1 MKLKNVI
8 PVVAAMRQV
17 RNTPCLEPGRIRRLQ
32 SERLMRLLEYAC
44 ARSPF
49 YQRKYWGL
57 NPGTVPLAMLPITT
71 KEEIRDHFD
80 EVVTDPRI
88 RWKDLETFTADDR
101 NLGRWYLGEYAV
113 SHSSGTQG
121 RPLFIVHDRFALA
134 RIISLMTARSSR
146 DGTPSTLQ
154 GIARLFR
161 PQRITAISF
170 RRGFYPSG
178 MVLEYLPEMLAPF
191 VRVTRLSSTDR
202 DLCTRLIHSNPQVIT
217 GYAGV
222 LEGLAI
228 QNGPFEFP
236 ELQYITTSS
245 EQLLPR
251 ARQRIEKAFG
261 VPVFDHYGTGECLQL
276 ADGCR
281 HCGGVHVNADWA
293 ILESVDENGQAVPF
307 ETVGNRILITNLAN
321 RVQPMIRYEVG
332 DQVAIANHGCGPSN
346 NLPLLTQIHGRTS
359 DLLWIGA
366 GEEKRFVS
374 GIVFQS
380 AMDSLPEIQ
389 DWRVEQRESNRL
401 TVEIQLVPELKST
414 GMDVSGLIPRR
425 LYERG
430 LPSVV
435 TVDVDIV
442 SAVLPDPKTGK
453 VRRVVPLMPEHVS

>member
-8 PVVAAMRQV
+8 SIVTAMRQV
-17 RNTPCLEPGRIRRLQ
+17 RSVPSQDAGRIRQRQ
-32 SERLMRLLEYAC
+32 SERLVRLLEYAC

-49 YQRKYWGL
+49 YRQRFSGL
-57 NPGTVPLAMLPITT
+57 NPRTVPLELLPTVT
-71 KEEIRDHFD
+71 KEEIRDNFD
-80 EVVTDPRI
+80 NVVTDPRL
-88 RWKDLETFTADDR
+88 RWQDLETFTSDER

-113 SHSSGTQG
+113 AHSSGTQG

-134 RIISLMTARSSR
+134 RIIALMTARSSR

-154 GIARLFR
+154 GIGRLFR

-178 MVLEYLPEMLAPF
+178 MVLEYLPEMLSPF
-191 VRVTRLSSTDR
+191 VRMTRLSSLDL
-202 DLCTRLIHSNPQVIT
+202 DLCAKLIRSNPQVIT

-228 QNGPFEFP
+228 QHGPFHFP

-251 ARQRIEKAFG
+251 ARKRIEAAFG

-281 HCGGVHVNADWA
+281 HCGGVHVNSDWA
-293 ILESVDENGQAVPF
+293 ILESVDDRGRPVPH
-307 ETVGNRILITNLAN
+307 ETVGARILITNLAN
-321 RVQPMIRYEVG
+321 RVQPVIRYEVG
-332 DQVAIANHGCGPSN
+332 DQVAVAARGCGPAN

-359 DLLWIGA
+359 DLLWIGTGA
-366 GEEKRFVS
+366 DRRFVS
-374 GIVFQS
+374 GILFQS
-380 AMDSLPEIQ
+380 AMDALPEIQ
-389 DWRVEQRESNRL
+389 DWRIVQQEPHRLQAEVQLIPEQRTEATHLAQRL
-401 TVEIQLVPELKST
+401 
-414 GMDVSGLIPRR
+414 SGT

-430 LPSVV
+430 LPSGVQV
-435 TVDVDIV
+435 EMKIV
-442 SAVLPDPKTGK
+442 PAVLPDERTGK
-453 VRRVVPLMPEHVS
+453 VRRIVPLVQEPTP